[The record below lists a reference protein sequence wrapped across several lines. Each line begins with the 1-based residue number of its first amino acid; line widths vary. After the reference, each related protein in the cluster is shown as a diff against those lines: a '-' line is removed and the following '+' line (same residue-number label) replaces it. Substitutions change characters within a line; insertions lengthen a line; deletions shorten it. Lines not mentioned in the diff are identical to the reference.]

1 MRKDE
6 FSADD
11 LRRLFEVS
19 VPTRTEFE
27 LVVSGLEAGFC
38 GVSKKML
45 EAIKYYVTSYNG
57 FLDHQILNS
66 YYKLARNYGGA
77 LDNLPE
83 WLDINVLNEML
94 ERQVIMRRQDRANL
108 VESRRDVVDKAMVTT
123 VSTIEKLISEL
134 ASMDVVVRIKKEAGE
149 NTFQLCDLITDR
161 CYMITSEKSS
171 IPNIFG

>member
-27 LVVSGLEAGFC
+27 LVVGGLEAGFC

-45 EAIKYYVTSYNG
+45 EAIRCYVASYNG
-57 FLDHQILNS
+57 FLDHQILHS
-66 YYKLARNYGGA
+66 YNKLAGNYDGM

-83 WLDINVLNEML
+83 WLDMNTLDEML
-94 ERQVIMRRQDRANL
+94 ERQIIRRRRDKESL
-108 VESRRDVVDKAMVTT
+108 IESRKGVVDKAITTT
-123 VSTIEKLISEL
+123 VSTIEKLMSEL
-134 ASMDVVVRIKKEAGE
+134 ASMDVVMRVKKDVGV
-149 NTFQLCDLITDR
+149 NTFQLCDLQTDR
-161 CYMITSEKSS
+161 YYMITSEISS
-171 IPNIFG
+171 IPNIFD